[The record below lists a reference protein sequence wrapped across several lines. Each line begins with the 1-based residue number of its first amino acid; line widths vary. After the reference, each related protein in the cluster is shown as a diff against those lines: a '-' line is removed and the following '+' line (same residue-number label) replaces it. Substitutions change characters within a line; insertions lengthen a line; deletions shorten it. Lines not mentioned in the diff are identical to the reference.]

1 MDISIIIVNWNTAG
15 LLIQCLESIYNAET
29 SLSFEIIVVDNGSTD
44 ESVSL
49 VTAQFPDVCL
59 ILNDRNLGFA
69 KANNQA
75 LAVARGK
82 YFLLL
87 NSDAIV
93 LPGALDKLVFA
104 ADHHADVGAI
114 GPKLLNMDGTLQ
126 PSWASFPTFWSELFG
141 KAIRRRDPVADF
153 PFAYQVDWITGAC
166 MLVRSEVVADVGKL
180 DEDYFFYSEEVD
192 WCFRIRQKGWKIWY
206 LSNAEVYHVWGG
218 SSKGFSLLKVG
229 LLYQNKL
236 RYFGKFHGPL
246 QATLLR
252 YGLALAYLV
261 GLIPRILLL
270 KRNNR
275 TNYWERIEGQAK
287 LIWCLVRNKYPAVP
301 R

>member
-1 MDISIIIVNWNTAG
+1 
-15 LLIQCLESIYNAET
+15 
-29 SLSFEIIVVDNGSTD
+29 
-44 ESVSL
+44 
-49 VTAQFPDVCL
+49 
-59 ILNDRNLGFA
+59 
-69 KANNQA
+69 
-75 LAVARGK
+75 
-82 YFLLL
+82 
-87 NSDAIV
+87 
-93 LPGALDKLVFA
+93 LDKLVYA

-126 PSWASFPTFWSELFG
+126 PSWASFPTFWSELLG
-141 KAIRRRDPVADF
+141 KAIRRRDPVADV

-206 LSNAEVYHVWGG
+206 LSNAEVYHIWGG
-218 SSKGFSLLKVG
+218 SSQGFSLVKAG

-236 RYFGKFHGPL
+236 HYFVKFHGRL

-252 YGLALAYLV
+252 YGLALAYSLGLV
-261 GLIPRILLL
+261 RRLLL
-270 KRNNR
+270 IWRRDKRNSSD
-275 TNYWERIEGQAK
+275 RIRVQAQ